1 MPAFVRQSV
10 PVAAEFATMNE
21 TMKQRNKYLEADKE
35 GYIRT
40 YPSIHEQANER
51 GIFRQLI
58 KLLKRQLKRKGYSRG
73 WISTATN

>member
-1 MPAFVRQSV
+1 
-10 PVAAEFATMNE
+10 MNE
-21 TMKQRNKYLEADKE
+21 SMKQRNKYLEADKE

-40 YPSIHEQANER
+40 YPSIHEQANEM

-73 WISTATN
+73 